1 MTAFYTPLPLAAV
14 IAGAVGDQGHNLTTQ
29 WQEPSADREDRWPPY
44 IRRQS
49 WLIQNRITGLY
60 FPADGEQWVAQP
72 ELAMS
77 CMWMDRIVDLVRD
90 ASHLFPDV
98 ADLQLVLMTFYCD
111 PKTFPRGWF
120 ADV

>member
-14 IAGAVGDQGHNLTTQ
+14 IAGTVINRDFSMQTR
-29 WQEPSADREDRWPPY
+29 WQEPSTNRKDRWPPL

-60 FPADGEQWVAQP
+60 FPCTGDQWVAKP

-77 CMWMDRIVDLVRD
+77 CMWMERVVDLVRD
-90 ASHLFPDV
+90 AEHLFPDV